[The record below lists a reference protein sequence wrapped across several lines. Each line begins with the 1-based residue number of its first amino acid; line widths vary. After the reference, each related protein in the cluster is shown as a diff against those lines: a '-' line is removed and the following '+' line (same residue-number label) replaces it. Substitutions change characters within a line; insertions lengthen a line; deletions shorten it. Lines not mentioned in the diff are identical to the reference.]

1 MRFVETRGFTKKI
14 TISLSEDEYQQLQGA
29 LILRPLLGAV
39 IPRTGGIRKLRW
51 GEGGKGKRSGLRVIY
66 YWHEVEATFYMLAAF
81 SKNEQ
86 DDLTKKQERILRLL
100 VEEEFS

>member
-1 MRFVETRGFTKKI
+1 MRFIETSGFTRKI
-14 TISLSEDEYQQLQGA
+14 TSSLSEDEYQQLQQA
-29 LILRPLLGAV
+29 LILRPLLGPA
-39 IPRTGGIRKLRW
+39 IPRTGGIRKLRS
-51 GEGGKGKRSGLRVIY
+51 GEGGKGKRGGLRVIY
-66 YWHEVEATFYMLAAF
+66 YWHEVEATFYMLSAF

>member
-1 MRFVETRGFTKKI
+1 
-14 TISLSEDEYQQLQGA
+14 
-29 LILRPLLGAV
+29 
-39 IPRTGGIRKLRW
+39 
-51 GEGGKGKRSGLRVIY
+51 VIY
-66 YWHEVEATFYMLAAF
+66 YWHEVEATFYVLAAF